1 MITRKTSCAILCFA
15 CFISSLSLFSQDV
28 SELIQLHRQNLK
40 ELYQTR
46 GAPPDWLETGHVDD
60 HYLEWCLDHYSKP
73 TAILLYTHQEDTLTI
88 NLFDKGR
95 KKLQSK
101 THVKAEELV
110 DHINNVNLYYS
121 KGRKDKFPKLRGSK
135 SVSKKSSQ
143 LKTSLKTINEL
154 LLPDA
159 FGLENYEHIIIVP
172 VFNISTLPLSAF
184 RIGDKELIDIMSYSI
199 APSLFELMVSKKL
212 NNDDYY
218 FKKRQYNWEN
228 TLFVANPEYPSDSIW
243 SFPDLPGTLREV
255 NTITNAFPEGSYTK
269 LTGKEATKNNVLDSI
284 CNYDLIYF
292 ATHGISN
299 SENPLENSFL
309 VLSESDDSSAYFS
322 LSEIMN
328 IRKECSL
335 HADLVVLSACQ
346 TGLGKSHEGGIIGL
360 ARSFQIAGANHVVMS
375 LWNIDDE
382 KTAIFMSFFFEEL
395 RKSNDLMPHE
405 ALRQATL
412 RFKSEIDNDPKYW
425 AAFSIFGVPY

>member
-1 MITRKTSCAILCFA
+1 MLTK
-15 CFISSLSLFSQDV
+15 
-28 SELIQLHRQNLK
+28 
-40 ELYQTR
+40 Y
-46 GAPPDWLETGHVDD
+46 
-60 HYLEWCLDHYSKP
+60 Y
-73 TAILLYTHQEDTLTI
+73 ILLSVIIYSFSYGAEVADNAGGNAVNEKFKFIKEIYSESWALIIGI
-88 NLFDKGR
+88 NKY
-95 KKLQSK
+95 QN
-101 THVKAEELV
+101 V
-110 DHINNVNLYYS
+110 DHLQFAVNDAKKIKSLLVEQY
-121 KGRKDKFPKLRGSK
+121 GFPKG
-135 SVSKKSSQ
+135 
-143 LKTSLKTINEL
+143 
-154 LLPDA
+154 
-159 FGLENYEHIIIVP
+159 
-172 VFNISTLPLSAF
+172 NI
-184 RIGDKELIDIMSYSI
+184 RYLID
-199 APSLFELMVSKKL
+199 
-212 NNDDYY
+212 
-218 FKKRQYNWEN
+218 
-228 TLFVANPEYPSDSIW
+228 
-243 SFPDLPGTLREV
+243 
-255 NTITNAFPEGSYTK
+255 
-269 LTGKEATKNNVLDSI
+269 KEATKNNVLDSI

-382 KTAIFMSFFFEEL
+382 KTATFMSFFFEEL

>member
-1 MITRKTSCAILCFA
+1 MITQKVFCVIVNLTCFV
-15 CFISSLSLFSQDV
+15 SSLSLFSQDV

-40 ELYQTR
+40 ELYETR

-60 HYLEWCLDHYSKP
+60 QYLEWCLDHYSKP

-88 NLFDKGR
+88 NLFDK
-95 KKLQSK
+95 KATKLQTK
-101 THVKAEELV
+101 IPIKAKELV

-121 KGRKDKFPKLRGSK
+121 KGRKDKSPKLRGSK
-135 SVSKKSSQ
+135 SISKKNRQ
-143 LKTSLKTINEL
+143 LKTSLKTINTR
-154 LLPDA
+154 LLPDT
-159 FGLENYEHIIIVP
+159 FDLENYEHIIIVP
-172 VFNISTLPLSAF
+172 VFNISTLPFSAF
-184 RIGDKELIDIMSYSI
+184 KIRDKELIDIMSYSI
-199 APSLFELMVSKKL
+199 APSLFELMVSNKL

-218 FKKRQYNWEN
+218 YKKQQYNWEN
-228 TLFVANPEYPSDSIW
+228 ALFVANPEYPNDSIW
-243 SFPDLPGTLREV
+243 NFPDLPGTIREV
-255 NTITNAFPEGSYTK
+255 NTITKDFPKDSQTK
-269 LTGKEATKNNVLDSI
+269 LIGKEATKKNVLDSI

-309 VLSESDDSSAYFS
+309 VLSESDDDSAYFS

-335 HADLVVLSACQ
+335 KADLVVLSACQ

-382 KTAIFMSFFFEEL
+382 KTATFMSFFFEEL